1 MLESVGLEIELV
13 GHIQQEI
20 HSYMPWRYLKQCLCP
35 LGLLYQ
41 KTMSFIAE
49 EGLDP
54 ERSLTS
60 SSLWLSVL

>member
-1 MLESVGLEIELV
+1 MLEKCGARDRTL

-20 HSYMPWRYLKQCLCP
+20 HSYSRTSSQAMPVSFR
-35 LGLLYQ
+35 LLYR

-60 SSLWLSVL
+60 SSL